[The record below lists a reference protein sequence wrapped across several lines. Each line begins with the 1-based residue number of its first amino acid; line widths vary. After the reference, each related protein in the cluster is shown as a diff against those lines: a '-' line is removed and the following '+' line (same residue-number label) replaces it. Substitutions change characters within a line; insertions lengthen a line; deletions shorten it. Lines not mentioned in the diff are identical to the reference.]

1 MENFEEKV
9 LFTVRKY
16 KMLDPH
22 DKVLVAVSGGVDS
35 LTLLAVLRKIPFDLD
50 LSVFHLN
57 HGLRPEAKKDAELV
71 AEICRKW
78 SIPHRIININ
88 VQETKGTDCIQA
100 AARKERYR
108 LLEEVAA
115 EQGATRI
122 ALGHQAD
129 DQVETMLM
137 RFINGAGPEG
147 MAGIPPVRGRYIR
160 PLIEVSRAEIL
171 EYARHSRLVWAEDAS
186 NQKTDYFRNKIRH
199 CLLPLLEKEY
209 QPQLRKRLMAT
220 ASLFQEW
227 EEYLHTQVGRVLA
240 DWQLES
246 TARLSEQARM
256 CPGELFSPD
265 DSKSGSS
272 VELRS
277 KEEPSFLEEI
287 RIPAEQWSILSPAL
301 KRAVFRGVV
310 FKIQPGLRLEYK
322 HSELFLDLLAGAN
335 GRRIILPGDLE
346 VRKEHDQIIIK
357 PVKQEVVERFFLPLN
372 IPGCTELPFGQGVI
386 TASQGK
392 KDLLPKDWREV
403 SPAEAFFD
411 YDRVQ
416 LPLYLRPRKLGE
428 RFTPLGLAGTKKLKD
443 FFSDLKVP
451 RKERDRIPLVVDAE
465 DRVLWVVGMRPSEVG
480 RISERTEHVLYLK
493 YTR

>member
-9 LFTVRKY
+9 LSTVRKY
-16 KMLDPH
+16 KMLDPQ

-35 LTLLAVLRKIPFDLD
+35 LTLLAVLQKIPFDLD
-50 LSVFHLN
+50 LAVFHLN

-78 SIPHRIININ
+78 SIPYRIIEAN

-100 AARKERYR
+100 AARNVRYR

-129 DQVETMLM
+129 DQVETMMM

-160 PLIEVSRAEIL
+160 PLIEVNRAEIL

-186 NQKTDYFRNKIRH
+186 NQKIDYFRNKIRH
-199 CLLPLLEKEY
+199 CLLPLLEREY
-209 QPQLRKRLMAT
+209 QPQLRTRLMAT

-227 EEYLHTQVGRVLA
+227 EEYLQTQVARVLTG
-240 DWQLES
+240 WQLES
-246 TARLSEQARM
+246 PARLSKQAQM
-256 CPGELFSPD
+256 GLGGLSPYD
-265 DSKSGSS
+265 YSESGSP
-272 VELRS
+272 VELRHW
-277 KEEPSFLEEI
+277 EEPSFSEEI
-287 RIPAEQWSILSPAL
+287 RIPVAQWSILPPAL

-310 FKIQPGLRLEYK
+310 FKIQPGLRLEFK
-322 HSELFLDLLAGAN
+322 HSELFLDLLSGAN
-335 GRRIILPGDLE
+335 GRRIFLPGDLE
-346 VRKEHDQIIIK
+346 VRKEQDQIIIR
-357 PVKQEVVERFFLPLN
+357 PVKQEVAGGFFLPLN
-372 IPGCTELPFGQGVI
+372 IPGCTELPFGQGLIMV
-386 TASQGK
+386 SQGK
-392 KDLLPKDWREV
+392 KDLLPKNWREV

-416 LPLYLRPRKLGE
+416 LPLYLRPRKVGE
-428 RFTPLGLAGTKKLKD
+428 RFAPLGLAGTKKLKD
-443 FFSDLKVP
+443 FFSDFKVP
-451 RKERDRIPLVVDAE
+451 QEERDRIPLVVDAE
-465 DRVLWVVGMRPSEVG
+465 DRVLWVVGMRPSKIG
-480 RISERTEHVLYLK
+480 QISERTKHVLYLK